1 MSEPDRNSPIV
12 TPWFGFIT
20 GGTPAV
26 PEFYWNVY
34 SMEQRWKFL
43 CVNLQQLADFVNGM
57 RTDVN
62 DLQSRMDTV
71 ESEWESMQEGLVDA
85 FAERIDAWLESH
97 MREIMEKA
105 ISFCMFGINEDG
117 RYVAYV
123 PDNWN
128 QIAFDFGYVY
138 GRSDY
143 NRIKLVFSADGHPI
157 DNTYSYTLAQPQDV
171 AQLLADLETTTS
183 RGDATYDAMFTNLNE
198 VVPDAD

>member
-1 MSEPDRNSPIV
+1 MSELDEREPIV

-43 CVNLQQLADFVNGM
+43 CVNLQRLADYVNEI
-57 RTDVN
+57 RVDVN
-62 DLQSRMDTV
+62 ELQNRMDTV
-71 ESEWESMQEGLVDA
+71 EAEWKDVQDNLIDR
-85 FAERIDAWLESH
+85 FADQIDAWLNEH
-97 MREIMEKA
+97 MREIMGNA
-105 ISFCMFGINEDG
+105 LRFCMFGINEDG

-171 AQLLADLETTTS
+171 AELLADLETTTS
-183 RGDATYDAMFTNLNE
+183 RGDATYDAMFTNLDKE
-198 VVPDAD
+198 VPNVD